1 MAGVGPEGA
10 SVCTRRGGFRPRTR
24 INYDP
29 VDFKPFSIEIE
40 EAEGGAVRVVLVG
53 ELDIA
58 TTPAAEAE
66 LRAQENQGAHVIILD
81 LRGLTFMDSTGLRL
95 LVAADSRAREA
106 GHRLA
111 IVRGPDAVDRVL
123 EITGLDAKLNLIDDP
138 AELQTAP

>member
-1 MAGVGPEGA
+1 LQ
-10 SVCTRRGGFRPRTR
+10 
-24 INYDP
+24 
-29 VDFKPFSIEIE
+29 PFSIQIE

-66 LRAQENQGAHVIILD
+66 LRAQENQGAQVIILD

-111 IVRGPDAVDRVL
+111 IVRGPDAVHRVL
-123 EITGLDAKLNLIDDP
+123 EITGLDAKLDLIDDP
-138 AELQTAP
+138 GELQTAP